1 MSATEHTPI
10 SPAETDS
17 AQVSTA
23 MDQPGETSVEQAV
36 ASTQQSAAVAMESAS
51 LSAVDVDAEGS
62 AGSSC
67 VTATAD
73 AVPLPPAS
81 PEQSSTA
88 PRPEDAHAAL
98 SEPSSTASPVETAT
112 NGQNRRGRPFERGE
126 SGNPNGRPKG
136 SRNRIT
142 AALEEL
148 IEARGEALVEKAFE
162 KALQG
167 DSPMLR
173 VLLNRV
179 VPRSRDR
186 TVEFA
191 IPEIKTAADAHS
203 ASSAIIAA
211 CSRGELSPS
220 EASDVMS
227 LISMHVNTIKAVE
240 FEQRLCALEGKK
252 IHERVEA

>member
-1 MSATEHTPI
+1 MSATEHTPV

-17 AQVSTA
+17 APVSAA
-23 MDQPGETSVEQAV
+23 MDQPGETSVEPAL
-36 ASTQQSAAVAMESAS
+36 ASTEQSAAVAMESAS
-51 LSAVDVDAEGS
+51 LSAVDVNAEAS
-62 AGSSC
+62 AGCSC
-67 VTATAD
+67 VTAAAD
-73 AVPLPPAS
+73 AVPLPPAP
-81 PEQSSTA
+81 PEESSTA
-88 PRPEDAHAAL
+88 PRPEDAHAAS
-98 SEPSSTASPVETAT
+98 SEASSTAAAVEIDT
-112 NGQNRRGRPFERGE
+112 NGQNWRGRRFERGQ

-148 IEARGEALVEKAFE
+148 IEARGEALVEKAIE

-173 VLLNRV
+173 ALLNRV
-179 VPRSRDR
+179 VPRRPDR

-227 LISMHVNTIKAVE
+227 LISMHVDAIKAAK
-240 FEQRLCALEGKK
+240 FEERLCALEGKK
-252 IHERVEA
+252 MP

>member
-1 MSATEHTPI
+1 V

-23 MDQPGETSVEQAV
+23 LDQPGENSVEPAV
-36 ASTQQSAAVAMESAS
+36 SSTEQSAAVAMESAS
-51 LSAVDVDAEGS
+51 LSAVGVDGEAS

-67 VTATAD
+67 ATA
-73 AVPLPPAS
+73 AVDSERQSAS
-81 PEQSSTA
+81 PEGSSTA
-88 PRPEDAHAAL
+88 PYPEDAHAAS
-98 SEPSSTASPVETAT
+98 SEASSITAAVEIDT
-112 NGQNRRGRPFERGE
+112 NGQNRRGRPFERGQ

-142 AALEEL
+142 AALEAL
-148 IEARGEALVEKAFE
+148 IDARGEALVEKAIQN
-162 KALQG
+162 ALQG

-173 VLLNRV
+173 ILLNRL
-179 VPRSRDR
+179 VPCRPDR

-227 LISMHVNTIKAVE
+227 LISMHVNTIKAAE
-240 FEQRLCALEGKK
+240 FEERLCALEGKK
-252 IHERVEA
+252 VP

>member
-1 MSATEHTPI
+1 MGATEHTTV

-17 AQVSTA
+17 APVSA
-23 MDQPGETSVEQAV
+23 
-36 ASTQQSAAVAMESAS
+36 
-51 LSAVDVDAEGS
+51 
-62 AGSSC
+62 
-67 VTATAD
+67 
-73 AVPLPPAS
+73 AS
-81 PEQSSTA
+81 PEGSSTA
-88 PRPEDAHAAL
+88 PYPEDAHAAS
-98 SEPSSTASPVETAT
+98 SEASSTAAAVEIDT
-112 NGQNRRGRPFERGE
+112 NGQNRRGRPWERGQ

-148 IEARGEALVEKAFE
+148 IEARGEALVEKAIE
-162 KALQG
+162 NALRG

-173 VLLNRV
+173 VLLNRL
-179 VPRSRDR
+179 VPCRPDR

-191 IPEIKTAADAHS
+191 IPEIKTATDAHS

-227 LISMHVNTIKAVE
+227 LISMHVNTIKAAE
-240 FEQRLCALEGKK
+240 FEERLCALEGKK
-252 IHERVEA
+252 VP